1 MYVPARLGGLFAVG
15 ITLLLA
21 ISASAQQNAK
31 APTKI
36 PRLELQTTES
46 DAGKISRGQLIVYE
60 DRRARSG
67 RQLELDVVVL
77 HAAGKAPQPDPIFFL
92 EGGPGKGAAVGWQ
105 RFPNLWMRSDRD
117 VVLMNQRG
125 TGGSNRLTLPS
136 QRNQD
141 LQGFLDPP
149 FRTDQIDEAIAELGK
164 NADLRMYSTPD
175 AMDDLND
182 LREALGYEQVNLVGG
197 SYGTRAAL
205 VYIRRHEKTVR
216 TAILNGVAPIEFR
229 NPPYHAQSAQY
240 ALDKIFQRVEEDPV
254 YRKAFPELRKKF
266 HEILERLEDNPVKVD
281 VTVVGTGEVVTLNLS
296 KDAFAA
302 SLAYQMYYMD
312 TSRRVPLLLWQAWK
326 GDFKPF
332 VISAIQRNRALSQS
346 VAMGMLLSVTA
357 AEDVVRIRPE
367 EIEPLTRDTFL
378 GDVRVR
384 QQIRACR
391 DWPKS
396 QLAEDFGQPVRSNV
410 PVLILSGEI
419 DPVTPPRWGEICAQ
433 NFPNSLHIVA
443 PAAHGVSGAC
453 ITAIEKRFLEKAS
466 VEGLDVS
473 CVKQMVLPPLE
484 LPPDFESE

>member
-1 MYVPARLGGLFAVG
+1 LFTVST
-15 ITLLLA
+15 TLLLTIVA
-21 ISASAQQNAK
+21 TAQQDAED
-31 APTKI
+31 PTTI
-36 PRLELQTTES
+36 PRLELRTTEG
-46 DAGKISRGQLIVYE
+46 DAGKISHGRLVVYE

-77 HAAGKAPQPDPIFFL
+77 RATGKAPQPDPVFFL
-92 EGGPGKGAAVGWQ
+92 EGGPGKGAAAGWQ
-105 RFPNLWMRSDRD
+105 RFRDLWMRSDRD
-117 VVLMNQRG
+117 IVLMNQRG

-136 QRNQD
+136 QRKQD

-149 FRTDQIDEAIAELGK
+149 IRTDQIGEAIAELGK

-182 LREALGYEQVNLVGG
+182 LREALGYEQINLVGG

-205 VYIRRHEKTVR
+205 VYIRRHETTVR
-216 TAILNGVAPIEFR
+216 TAILNGVAPIEFK
-229 NPPYHAQSAQY
+229 NPLYHAQSAQY

-254 YRKAFPELRKKF
+254 YCRAFPDLRKKF
-266 HEILERLEDNPVKVD
+266 DEILERFADGSVKVD

-346 VAMGMLLSVTA
+346 VALGMLLSVTA
-357 AEDVVRIRPE
+357 AEDVARIRPE

-378 GDVRVR
+378 GDFRVR
-384 QQIRACR
+384 SQVRACR

-410 PVLILSGEI
+410 PALIWSGEI
-419 DPVTPPRWGEICAQ
+419 DPVTPPQWGETCAKH
-433 NFPNSLHIVA
+433 FPNSVHVVA
-443 PAAHGVSGAC
+443 PAAHGVSGSC
-453 ITAIEKRFLEKAS
+453 ITTIEKRFLEKGSA
-466 VEGLDVS
+466 EGLDIS
-473 CVKQMVLPPLE
+473 CVGQMVLPPLE
-484 LPPDFESE
+484 LPPDFES